1 MPESG
6 RVYLVGAGPGDPGL
20 LTARALEL
28 IASAD
33 VILYDR
39 LIPTAALDGAR
50 ADVEV
55 LFVGKEGGGPSVPQ
69 EETEALML
77 ARARAGLSV
86 VRLKGGDPF
95 VFGRGGEEALSLRA
109 AGIAFEIVP
118 GVTSGVAAAAYAGIP
133 VTHRGLATA
142 VALVTGHTRADSA
155 KDTASGESGGGKDGG
170 GERDGG
176 EAERGETDIDWPAL
190 AAFPGTLVFYM
201 GVRQLPRIAQSLIA
215 GGRPA
220 SEPVAIVERGTL
232 PDQRTVTGT
241 LESIAEVA
249 RAEDVRAPSITV
261 VGPVAAL
268 SEQLEWREGGIGYPL
283 GGRTVAVTRARAQ
296 ASGLARRLE
305 ELGATVVQAPV
316 IRTRPLPVPPIDLTP
331 YDLVCFT
338 SANAVETL
346 FERLSQAAHPRDA
359 RAFAGARVAAIGPGT
374 ARALAEHWL
383 VADIVPERFVA
394 EALVEALADTPVEH
408 ALVARAKQARDVIP
422 DALRERGAQV
432 DVLAL
437 YETVAEPLSPDALKA
452 AREADYITFTSSST
466 VRFFLDA
473 ASGDAGLSPETRIV
487 SIGPVTSETL
497 RECGLEAHVEAEDH
511 DVDGVIRA
519 LLADAGA
526 A

>member
-1 MPESG
+1 LSTPEVG

-39 LIPTAALDGAR
+39 LIPAAALYGAR
-50 ADVEV
+50 DDSEV

-77 ARARAGLSV
+77 ARAQAGQSV

-95 VFGRGGEEALSLRA
+95 VFGRGGEEALALRE
-109 AGIAFEIVP
+109 AGIPFEIVP

-142 VALVTGHTRADSA
+142 VALVTGHTRADGS
-155 KDTASGESGGGKDGG
+155 DDSTL
-170 GERDGG
+170 
-176 EAERGETDIDWPAL
+176 DWPAL

-201 GVRQLPRIAQSLIA
+201 GVRQLPQIAESLIA
-215 GGRPA
+215 AGRA
-220 SEPVAIVERGTL
+220 GTEPVAIVERGTL
-232 PDQRTVTGT
+232 ADQRTVTGT
-241 LESIAEVA
+241 LQNIAEVA
-249 RAEDVRAPSITV
+249 RQEEVRAPSITV
-261 VGPVAAL
+261 VGPVAGLA
-268 SEQLEWREGGIGYPL
+268 EELEWRDGGIRYPL
-283 GGRTVAVTRARAQ
+283 VGTTVAVTRARAQ

-305 ELGATVVQAPV
+305 DLGASVVQAPV
-316 IRTRPLPVPPIDLTP
+316 IRTQPLPVEPLDLAP

-338 SANAVETL
+338 SPNAVDAL
-346 FERLSQAAHPRDA
+346 FECLPQAAHRPRDA
-359 RAFAGARVAAIGPGT
+359 RAFAGAHVAAIGPGT
-374 ARALAEHWL
+374 ARALAAHGIL
-383 VADIVPERFVA
+383 ADIVPERFVA

-408 ALVARAKQARDVIP
+408 VLVARARQARDVIP
-422 DALRERGAQV
+422 DALRARGAQV
-432 DVLAL
+432 DLLAL
-437 YETVAEPLSPDALKA
+437 YETVAEPLSPDASKA

-473 ASGDAGLSPETRIV
+473 TSGSAGLSPETRIV

-497 RECGLEAHVEAEDH
+497 REHGLEPHVEAEDH

-519 LLADAGA
+519 LIEDVTAKKG
-526 A
+526 